1 MQRFRA
7 NGRSLRSRPT
17 HSCGARPTALL
28 GVGRASLGGLEEM
41 RCSCLVADVQAQ
53 LAADGA
59 PFELEEIVAQLR
71 ELERHR
77 EVRVRRGRLWRVR
90 Q

>member
-1 MQRFRA
+1 
-7 NGRSLRSRPT
+7 
-17 HSCGARPTALL
+17 
-28 GVGRASLGGLEEM
+28 M

>member
-1 MQRFRA
+1 MVV
-7 NGRSLRSRPT
+7 S
-17 HSCGARPTALL
+17 ALDAAW
-28 GVGRASLGGLEEM
+28 GESD
-41 RCSCLVADVQAQ
+41 SCLAADVQAQ

-59 PFELEEIVAQLR
+59 PFELDEIVAQLR

-77 EVRVRRGRLWRVR
+77 EVRVRRGRLWRVP

>member
-1 MQRFRA
+1 MFVFGRGRTGA
-7 NGRSLRSRPT
+7 AGRS
-17 HSCGARPTALL
+17 G
-28 GVGRASLGGLEEM
+28 
-41 RCSCLVADVQAQ
+41 
-53 LAADGA
+53 ADGA